1 MHLTLAMDSRPLA
14 LELYRFLRDLDPAR
28 WSDSMVEGLQRKL
41 AELRDQVRAR
51 LDRAERAA
59 SEDGPPRRSM
69 LRNALAD
76 LARLMEEHVP
86 AAGLHPGEL
95 RAAWMAYRKRL
106 MEAYDALVTALRTY
120 AVHVPDMRPT
130 NHARNTFHVA
140 TAALSLVLLEYVFP
154 LPVLVL
160 VAGAFAFTGWSLE
173 ISRRFSPRINAF
185 CMAIFSKVAHPHEHH
200 RINSATWYTSA
211 LVMLALTGSHML
223 GAVALVILGL
233 SDPAA
238 SLVGRRWGRRVLIN
252 GRTLEGTL
260 TFIAVG
266 TVAALGALM
275 IWHPPGGWVEALAL
289 AFGAAVCGGLAELV
303 CRRVD
308 DNLVVP
314 LAAASG
320 AAVVAMILQ
329 LPV

>member
-28 WSDSMVEGLQRKL
+28 WSDSMVEGLQQQVAR
-41 AELRDQVRAR
+41 LRDQVRVR
-51 LDRAERAA
+51 LERAEITAQEGA
-59 SEDGPPRRSM
+59 PRRSM

-76 LARLMEEHVP
+76 LSQLLSDHAP
-86 AAGLHPGEL
+86 AAGLHAGDL
-95 RAAWMAYRKRL
+95 RDAWMAYRKRL
-106 MEAYDALVTALRTY
+106 MDAYDALVTALRTY

-130 NHARNTFHVA
+130 NHARNIFHVA
-140 TAALSLVLLEYVFP
+140 TAAFSLILLEYVFP

-160 VAGAFAFTGWSLE
+160 VAGAFALVGWSLE
-173 ISRRFSPRINAF
+173 ISRRFSKPINNF
-185 CMAIFSKVAHPHEHH
+185 CMVIFSKVAHPHEHH

-211 LVMLALTGSHML
+211 LVILALTGSQML
-223 GAVALVILGL
+223 GAVALVVLGL

-252 GRTLEGTL
+252 GRTLEGTA
-260 TFIAVG
+260 TFIVVG
-266 TVAALGALM
+266 TVAALAALM
-275 IWHPPGGWVEALAL
+275 IWHPPGGWVAALSL
-289 AFGAAVCGGLAELV
+289 AFGAAVSGGLAELV

-314 LAAASG
+314 LAAAAG
-320 AAVVAMILQ
+320 ASVVAMILQ
-329 LPV
+329 IPV